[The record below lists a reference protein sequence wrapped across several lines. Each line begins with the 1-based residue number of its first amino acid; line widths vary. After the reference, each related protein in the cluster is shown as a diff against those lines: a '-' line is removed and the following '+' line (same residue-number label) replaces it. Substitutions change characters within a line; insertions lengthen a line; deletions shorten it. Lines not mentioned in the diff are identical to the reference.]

1 MAFFS
6 FLLTQLMAAYTVLV
20 EPFLRTNFYRMLKKQ
35 LNTAPDVRILYYRT
49 QVLWEWSWVVVL
61 VVITIPISQPLAWI
75 GLALPNL
82 YGWFILAA
90 LLLGVGLSIILLR
103 RNPRALESMQH
114 SIEASSIFLPTT
126 PTERKWFVVA
136 ALTAGICEELLYRGF
151 LTRYLSIY
159 FPSFGFLVVSILSGI
174 IYGLSRAYQGLR
186 GILQT
191 ALTGFS
197 YAIIFYLSGNL
208 LSSFGTTPASGVI
221 GSLLP
226 VMVFHAA
233 VDLRTLFLWTP
244 GDKKKKTKR

>member
-1 MAFFS
+1 MAFLS
-6 FLLTQLMAAYTVLV
+6 FLLTQLMAAYTLLV

-35 LNTAPDVRILYYRT
+35 LNTASDARILYYRT

-61 VVITIPISQPLAWI
+61 VVIAIPISQPLAWI
-75 GLALPNL
+75 GLVLPNI

-90 LLLGVGLSIILLR
+90 LLLGIGLSILLLR
-103 RNPRALESMQH
+103 RNPRALASMQH
-114 SIEASSIFLPTT
+114 SLETSSIFLPST
-126 PTERKWFVVA
+126 PNERKWFAIA
-136 ALTAGICEELLYRGF
+136 AITAGICEELLYRGF

-159 FPSFGFLVVSILSGI
+159 FPSFGFLVISILSGI
-174 IYGLSRAYQGLR
+174 IYGLSRAYQGMR

-208 LSSFGTTPASGVI
+208 LASFGTTPAAGVI

-233 VDLRTLFLWTP
+233 VDLRTLFIWQP
-244 GDKKKKTKR
+244 EEKKKKSKR